1 MHPDHLDLLISF
13 ILREKRFLK
22 KRETSFT
29 EKELREGEQLLKR
42 ALKAIA
48 SKKLSAEEM
57 KEVQGNENKA
67 KRFMKEILKRF
78 KGLHPKQLLIV
89 IRNYDLM
96 YSVIEKKHKE
106 HKVVV
111 ESLKGDRFYNPRR
124 RIYA

>member
-1 MHPDHLDLLISF
+1 MNADHLDLLISF

-29 EKELREGEQLLKR
+29 EKELKDGEQVLKR

-57 KEVQGNENKA
+57 KEVQASEPKA
-67 KRFMKEILKRF
+67 KRLTNEIYKRF
-78 KGLHPKQLLIV
+78 KGLNAKQLYLLV
-89 IRNYDLM
+89 KQYDLF

-106 HKVVV
+106 HKVVI